1 MTTANQKSLND
12 LNFKILIF
20 MPLLITAIDIIV
32 SVFIIKNNIEIEAPE
47 SIIMLIRI
55 ILYVIIFKR
64 DLSLLKE
71 KIAFVPPWG
80 WFFIMPVYIF
90 LRQKR
95 NNLSL
100 GYFGLYIINIIIGL
114 FISGIAIQLLR
125 TI

>member
-32 SVFIIKNNIEIEAPE
+32 AVFIIKNNIEIEAPE

-64 DLSLLKE
+64 DLSLLKQ

-95 NNLSL
+95 NSLSL